1 MAASFK
7 GCGPHPKRKDW
18 ANGFAQP
25 SAFWVCRTSSTQLNF
40 MPPCIMQRENRFWF
54 STSGR
59 GSSALGA
66 DTPRF
71 VNMIDSGL
79 APAVSHTHTHTS
91 KPHCQASA
99 SAPQSCCRFAGSEI
113 MPATSVARHPRS
125 SRVVTRWHF
134 FRPSTHSSHEAA
146 LEATPGRRCL
156 KDHSSLE
163 HMRDRS
169 LAPYGA
175 QDHSRQAYGRG
186 ALVSV

>member
-79 APAVSHTHTHTS
+79 APAVSHTHTYVKTTLPS
-91 KPHCQASA
+91 FGFSATILLPFCRLGNYACNFSCQAPSIIKSGDTMAFFSA
-99 SAPQSCCRFAGSEI
+99 LNPQQ
-113 MPATSVARHPRS
+113 P
-125 SRVVTRWHF
+125 
-134 FRPSTHSSHEAA
+134 
-146 LEATPGRRCL
+146 
-156 KDHSSLE
+156 
-163 HMRDRS
+163 
-169 LAPYGA
+169 
-175 QDHSRQAYGRG
+175 
-186 ALVSV
+186 